1 MLPLGV
7 YSPFWVNKTSI
18 ARTASKGDIMSI
30 KNLNT
35 LLEEAL
41 DDGDIGRAGYYAE
54 LILEN
59 EKE

>member
-1 MLPLGV
+1 
-7 YSPFWVNKTSI
+7 
-18 ARTASKGDIMSI
+18 MSI